1 MDHHTVGFLIS
12 CKGTQI
18 KKITFMLEFSGLLK
32 NVFILNNRDTHW
44 PGYYS
49 HKHA

>member
-1 MDHHTVGFLIS
+1 MDLHTVGFLIS

-18 KKITFMLEFSGLLK
+18 KKIMFMLAGLLK
-32 NVFILNNRDTHW
+32 NVFILNNRDAHW